1 MRRSVVLAA
10 AAAVAM
16 LAASD
21 LAVSTAATA
30 SPFLPGDQ
38 VVYSVTVE
46 LQQHHVRGKAKR
58 DDIVSESSAQ
68 GTATF
73 AIYAVGQDGTAFA
86 NVALDFKGTN
96 EGQPVELQTTTPGK
110 ITAAG
115 QLLTKAHLGL
125 GVSDAFGAAN
135 TTSGEIARHETL
147 AVGKSWTNA
156 AKTSFLTLDVKRTVV
171 GRTRYQGFAAY
182 TLQSVGNGSLLRTA
196 DGQPASGTIT
206 VGGTTYYDDRN
217 RMLIGEAFRTL
228 LIVQPAIPSMHDDYS
243 SAFDVVLDSWTHASP
258 APLASAAPSP
268 LDTSSPLAPVPDESP
283 TPMLGL

>member
-1 MRRSVVLAA
+1 MRRSVGLAA

-30 SPFLPGDQ
+30 SSFLPGDQ

-46 LQQHHVRGKAKR
+46 LQQHHVRGKAKK

-73 AIYAVGQDGTAFA
+73 SIYAVGQDGTAFA

-110 ITAAG
+110 ITADG

-171 GRTRYQGFAAY
+171 GQTRYQGFAAY
-182 TLQSVGNGSLLRTA
+182 TLESVGNGSLLRTA
-196 DGQPASGTIT
+196 DGQPTSGTIT
-206 VGGTTYYDDRN
+206 VGGTTYYDNRN

-228 LIVQPAIPSMHDDYS
+228 MIVQPPVPSMHDDYS
-243 SAFDVVLDSWTHASP
+243 SAFDLVLDSWTHASP
-258 APLASAAPSP
+258 APVASPASSP
-268 LDTSSPLAPVPDESP
+268 LDTSSPQAPVPYESP
-283 TPMLGL
+283 TPMPGL